1 LNVLPRKVSKASI
14 QEKILLSLII
24 SLIETYVPGSETKYG
39 DSESEVII
47 HLPQEVGGGRIHF
60 FSYYLYGGKQKRR
73 GKRPNGVLSM
83 ITIGLS
89 HDFLLSLSR
98 SVSYIL
104 RDYKPVPK
112 ICIGRDD
119 ESFIPFAANGLC
131 KECPEVLY

>member
-1 LNVLPRKVSKASI
+1 VLPRKVSKSSI
-14 QEKILLSLII
+14 QEKVLLSLII
-24 SLIETYVPGSETKYG
+24 SLVETHVPGSATKYG

-47 HLPQEVGGGRIHF
+47 HLPQEAGGGRIHF
-60 FSYYLYGGKQKRR
+60 FSYYHYGGKHKRR

-89 HDFLLSLSR
+89 QDFLLSLSR

-104 RDYKPVPK
+104 RDYKSVPK
-112 ICIGRDD
+112 ICVGRDD
-119 ESFIPFAANGLC
+119 ESFVPFAANGLC

>member
-1 LNVLPRKVSKASI
+1 VLPRKISKASI
-14 QEKILLSLII
+14 QEKMLLSLII
-24 SLIETYVPGSETKYG
+24 SLVETYVPGSETKYG

-47 HLPQEVGGGRIHF
+47 RLPQEAGGGRIHF
-60 FSYYLYGGKQKRR
+60 FSYYLHGGKKRGR

-89 HDFLLSLSR
+89 HDFLLSLAR

-104 RDYKPVPK
+104 RGYKLVPK
-112 ICIGRDD
+112 ICISRDD

-131 KECPEVLY
+131 KECPEISC

>member
-1 LNVLPRKVSKASI
+1 LDVLPRRV
-14 QEKILLSLII
+14 QEKLLLSLII

-47 HLPQEVGGGRIHF
+47 YLPQEAGGGRIHF
-60 FSYYLYGGKQKRR
+60 FSLYGGKKRGR

-104 RDYKPVPK
+104 RDYNPVPK

-119 ESFIPFAANGLC
+119 DSFIPFAANGLC
-131 KECPEVLY
+131 KECPEILY

>member
-1 LNVLPRKVSKASI
+1 MVSKANI
-14 QEKILLSLII
+14 QEKLLLSLII

-60 FSYYLYGGKQKRR
+60 FSYYLYGGKKRGR
-73 GKRPNGVLSM
+73 GKGPNGILSM

-104 RDYKPVPK
+104 RDYKTVPK

-119 ESFIPFAANGLC
+119 ESFIPFLANGLC
-131 KECPEVLY
+131 RECPEVLY

>member
-1 LNVLPRKVSKASI
+1 VLPRKVSRASI
-14 QEKILLSLII
+14 QEKLLLSLII
-24 SLIETYVPGSETKYG
+24 SLVETYVPGSEAKYG

-47 HLPQEVGGGRIHF
+47 QLPKEAGGGRIHF
-60 FSYYLYGGKQKRR
+60 FSYYFYGGKKRGR

-104 RDYKPVPK
+104 RDHKPVPK

-131 KECPEVLY
+131 RECPEILY

>member
-1 LNVLPRKVSKASI
+1 VLPRKVSRASI
-14 QEKILLSLII
+14 QEKLLLSLII
-24 SLIETYVPGSETKYG
+24 SLVETYVPGSESKYG
-39 DSESEVII
+39 DSESEVIVQ
-47 HLPQEVGGGRIHF
+47 LPKEAGGGRIHF
-60 FSYYLYGGKQKRR
+60 FSYYLYGGKKRGR

-112 ICIGRDD
+112 MCIGRDD
-119 ESFIPFAANGLC
+119 ESFIPFVANGLC
-131 KECPEVLY
+131 RECPEFLY

>member
-1 LNVLPRKVSKASI
+1 MLPRRVSKASI
-14 QEKILLSLII
+14 QEKLLLSLII
-24 SLIETYVPGSETKYG
+24 SLVETYVPGSESKYG

-47 HLPQEVGGGRIHF
+47 QLPKEAGGGRIHF
-60 FSYYLYGGKQKRR
+60 FSYYLYVGRHKRR

-89 HDFLLSLSR
+89 QDFLLSLSR

-131 KECPEVLY
+131 KECPEILY

>member
-1 LNVLPRKVSKASI
+1 
-14 QEKILLSLII
+14 
-24 SLIETYVPGSETKYG
+24 
-39 DSESEVII
+39 
-47 HLPQEVGGGRIHF
+47 
-60 FSYYLYGGKQKRR
+60 
-73 GKRPNGVLSM
+73 M

-89 HDFLLSLSR
+89 QDFLLSLSR

-131 KECPEVLY
+131 KECPEVLH

>member
-1 LNVLPRKVSKASI
+1 MLPRKVSRASA
-14 QEKILLSLII
+14 QEKLLLSLII
-24 SLIETYVPGSETKYG
+24 SLVETYVPGSETKYG

-60 FSYYLYGGKQKRR
+60 FSYYLYGGRQRGRGR

-83 ITIGLS
+83 ITVGLS
-89 HDFLLSLSR
+89 RDFLLSLSR

-104 RDYKPVPK
+104 RNYKSVPK
-112 ICIGRDD
+112 LCVDRND

-131 KECPEVLY
+131 RECPES